1 MLYSKK
7 IEYLKNYVN
16 FGMNYKAKE
25 FVMNEWIL
33 SQRNDEYDTTVS
45 KCQDVIKYIDN
56 LIIMYRK
63 QFPKM
68 SNDIQK
74 EISILGTNKIKRIKA
89 FQSQYSIF

>member
-33 SQRNDEYDTTVS
+33 SQKNDEYDSTVS
-45 KCQDVIKYIDN
+45 KCQDVTKYIDN
-56 LIIMYRK
+56 LILMYRK
-63 QFPKM
+63 QFPKICK
-68 SNDIQK
+68 DIQK
-74 EISILGTNKIKRIKA
+74 DISILGTIKIKRIKSL
-89 FQSQYSIF
+89 QSQYSIF